1 MLIATAAILTLSVT
15 PAAAGPVTFSDVYF
29 FGTSEIDA
37 GNWLLDPALMNDPLA
52 PTAAKGY
59 WMGRWQEGPSWADY
73 LYEAVKGT
81 YSTPSLAG
89 GTNYAFGV
97 GWLGTLDGSVPG
109 GPYYET
115 LTQLWLSS
123 QVTDALGD
131 HAGALDPNALYLI
144 SIGSNDFAFFNR
156 TTQAVA
162 RAALAVQQIQRLA
175 NAGAVNFMV
184 QLLGGTDQWILD
196 YNAAL
201 KAGLALIPGINVTFV
216 DTRAFN
222 QTFIQPLLPGLG
234 ITDFGRCTL
243 DPTCLAAAQASA
255 LLGLPYQG
263 NTHFNFDQI
272 HRSTKVNDV
281 LADYALAQVVPE
293 PGTITLLATGLGAAL
308 MWGRRTVSRRRR

>member
-1 MLIATAAILTLSVT
+1 MLIAAAAILTLSVT
-15 PAAAGPVTFSDVYF
+15 PAAAGPVTFSDVFF

-37 GNWLLDPALMNDPLA
+37 GNWLLDPVLAADPLA

-59 WMGRWQEGPSWADY
+59 WNGRWQEGPSWADY
-73 LYEAVKGT
+73 LYETLMGT

-89 GTNYAFGV
+89 GTNYAYGL
-97 GWLGTLDGSVPG
+97 GWLGVLPGVPPPASG
-109 GPYYET
+109 YES
-115 LTQLWLSS
+115 LTQLYLSS
-123 QVTDALGD
+123 QITDALGD
-131 HAGALDPNALYLI
+131 HAGALDPNALYVI

-156 TTQAVA
+156 QAQAAV
-162 RAALAVQQIQRLA
+162 RGALAAAQVQRLA
-175 NAGAVNFMV
+175 DAGARNFLV

-201 KAGLALIPGINVTFV
+201 KAGLALIPGITVSYV

-222 QTFIQPLLPGLG
+222 QTVIQPLLPGLG
-234 ITDFGRCTL
+234 ITDFSRCTL
-243 DPTCLAAAQASA
+243 DPVCLAGAQASA
-255 LLGLPYQG
+255 ALGLPYLG
-263 NTHFNFDQI
+263 NTHFNFDQV

-308 MWGRRTVSRRRR
+308 VWGRKRMRRS